1 MGRPASQIA
10 LPLPPAREGDPEHIV
25 IGTANAGVV
34 EALRAPASWPFRTA
48 ILRGPPRSGTSLLG
62 RWFEHAGL
70 GETIDPADAIDE
82 TALFHRWNRAQE
94 EGTALLLI
102 PGSAP
107 WEIALPDLR
116 SRLGAALAL
125 EIAPPD
131 DQMMR
136 DLILSHAERRG
147 LVLPTV
153 EEVLIMGHQ
162 VCEIGSGVVAVQTH
176 RRGKFTQQRGHR
188 RLCDSSEGE
197 GFAGLAQFQ
206 NLFRSVRLI
215 GSRKS

>member
-102 PGSAP
+102 PGTAP

-147 LVLPTV
+147 LMLGEESLAYVIPRMTRSFEAAERFVAAVDRLALERQSRPT
-153 EEVLIMGHQ
+153 
-162 VCEIGSGVVAVQTH
+162 
-176 RRGKFTQQRGHR
+176 RN
-188 RLCDSSEGE
+188 LCRDALESIDGP
-197 GFAGLAQFQ
+197 AQA
-206 NLFRSVRLI
+206 RLI
-215 GSRKS
+215 

>member
-102 PGSAP
+102 PGTAP

-125 EIAPPD
+125 EIGAPD

-147 LVLPTV
+147 LMLGEESLAYVIPRMTRSFEAAERFVAAVDRLALERQSRPT
-153 EEVLIMGHQ
+153 
-162 VCEIGSGVVAVQTH
+162 
-176 RRGKFTQQRGHR
+176 RN
-188 RLCDSSEGE
+188 LCRDALESIDGP
-197 GFAGLAQFQ
+197 AQA
-206 NLFRSVRLI
+206 RLI
-215 GSRKS
+215 

>member
-1 MGRPASQIA
+1 MARRASQIA
-10 LPLPPAREGDPEHIV
+10 LPLPPAREGDPDHIV
-25 IGTANAGVV
+25 IGSANAGVV
-34 EALRAPASWPFRTA
+34 EALRAPANWPFRTA

-102 PGSAP
+102 PGTAP

-125 EIAPPD
+125 EIGAPD

-136 DLILSHAERRG
+136 NLILSHAERRG
-147 LVLPTV
+147 LMLGEESLTYVIPRMTRSFEAAERFVAAVDRLALERQSRPT
-153 EEVLIMGHQ
+153 
-162 VCEIGSGVVAVQTH
+162 
-176 RRGKFTQQRGHR
+176 RN
-188 RLCDSSEGE
+188 LCRDALESIDGP
-197 GFAGLAQFQ
+197 AQA
-206 NLFRSVRLI
+206 RLI
-215 GSRKS
+215 

>member
-25 IGTANAGVV
+25 IGSANAGVV
-34 EALRAPASWPFRTA
+34 EALRAPANWPFRTA
-48 ILRGPPRSGTSLLG
+48 ILRGPERSGKSLLG

-70 GETIDPADAIDE
+70 GQTIDPADAIDE

-102 PGSAP
+102 PDAAP

-125 EIAPPD
+125 EIGAPD
-131 DQMMR
+131 DEMMR

-147 LVLPTV
+147 LMLGEESLTYVIPRMTRSFAAAERFVAAVDRLALERQSRPT
-153 EEVLIMGHQ
+153 
-162 VCEIGSGVVAVQTH
+162 
-176 RRGKFTQQRGHR
+176 RN
-188 RLCDSSEGE
+188 LCRDALESIDGP
-197 GFAGLAQFQ
+197 AQG
-206 NLFRSVRLI
+206 RLI
-215 GSRKS
+215 

>member
-25 IGTANAGVV
+25 IGSANAGVV
-34 EALRAPASWPFRTA
+34 EALRAPANWPFRTA
-48 ILRGPPRSGTSLLG
+48 ILRGPERSGKSLLG
-62 RWFEHAGL
+62 RWFEHTGL
-70 GETIDPADAIDE
+70 GQTIDPADAIDE

-102 PGSAP
+102 PDAAP

-125 EIAPPD
+125 EIGAPD
-131 DQMMR
+131 DEMMR

-147 LVLPTV
+147 LMLGEESLTYVIPRMTRSFAAAERFVAAVDRLALERQSRPT
-153 EEVLIMGHQ
+153 
-162 VCEIGSGVVAVQTH
+162 
-176 RRGKFTQQRGHR
+176 RN
-188 RLCDSSEGE
+188 LCRDALESIDGP
-197 GFAGLAQFQ
+197 AQG
-206 NLFRSVRLI
+206 RLI
-215 GSRKS
+215 

>member
-102 PGSAP
+102 PGTAP

-125 EIAPPD
+125 EIGAPD

-136 DLILSHAERRG
+136 NLILSHAERRG
-147 LVLPTV
+147 LMLGEESLAYVIPRMTRSFEAAERFVAAVDRLALERQSRPT
-153 EEVLIMGHQ
+153 
-162 VCEIGSGVVAVQTH
+162 
-176 RRGKFTQQRGHR
+176 RN
-188 RLCDSSEGE
+188 LCRDALESIDGP
-197 GFAGLAQFQ
+197 AQG
-206 NLFRSVRLI
+206 RLI
-215 GSRKS
+215 

>member
-70 GETIDPADAIDE
+70 GEPIDPADAIDE

-147 LVLPTV
+147 LMLGEESLAYVIPRMTRSFEAAERFVAAVDRLALERQSRPT
-153 EEVLIMGHQ
+153 
-162 VCEIGSGVVAVQTH
+162 
-176 RRGKFTQQRGHR
+176 RN
-188 RLCDSSEGE
+188 LCRDALESIDGP
-197 GFAGLAQFQ
+197 AQA
-206 NLFRSVRLI
+206 RLI
-215 GSRKS
+215 

>member
-10 LPLPPAREGDPEHIV
+10 LPLPPAREGDPDHIV
-25 IGTANAGVV
+25 IGSANAGVV
-34 EALRAPASWPFRTA
+34 EALRAPANWPFRTA

-102 PGSAP
+102 PGTAP

-125 EIAPPD
+125 EIGAPD

-136 DLILSHAERRG
+136 NLILSHAERRG
-147 LVLPTV
+147 LMLGEESLAYVIPRMTRSFEAAERFVAAVDRLALERQSRPT
-153 EEVLIMGHQ
+153 
-162 VCEIGSGVVAVQTH
+162 
-176 RRGKFTQQRGHR
+176 RN
-188 RLCDSSEGE
+188 LCRDALESIDGP
-197 GFAGLAQFQ
+197 AQA
-206 NLFRSVRLI
+206 RLI
-215 GSRKS
+215 

>member
-147 LVLPTV
+147 LMLGEESLAYVIPRMTRSFAAAERFVATLDRLALERQSRPT
-153 EEVLIMGHQ
+153 
-162 VCEIGSGVVAVQTH
+162 
-176 RRGKFTQQRGHR
+176 RN
-188 RLCDSSEGE
+188 LCRDALESIDGP
-197 GFAGLAQFQ
+197 AQA
-206 NLFRSVRLI
+206 RLI
-215 GSRKS
+215 

>member
-1 MGRPASQIA
+1 MVTSQIA

-102 PGSAP
+102 IGGGLMMFIAGVHWAYFGMVIAAAEGTFSTLMFGS
-107 WEIALPDLR
+107 R
-116 SRLGAALAL
+116 CS
-125 EIAPPD
+125 
-131 DQMMR
+131 
-136 DLILSHAERRG
+136 SAEV
-147 LVLPTV
+147 LMSISDTASTSPVTSAVLPRTPN
-153 EEVLIMGHQ
+153 
-162 VCEIGSGVVAVQTH
+162 
-176 RRGKFTQQRGHR
+176 R
-188 RLCDSSEGE
+188 SS
-197 GFAGLAQFQ
+197 
-206 NLFRSVRLI
+206 R
-215 GSRKS
+215 

>member
-1 MGRPASQIA
+1 MARRASQIA

-102 PGSAP
+102 PGTAP

-116 SRLGAALAL
+116 SWLGAALAL
-125 EIAPPD
+125 EIGAPD

-136 DLILSHAERRG
+136 NLILSHAERRG
-147 LVLPTV
+147 LMLGEESLAYVIPRMTRSFEAAERFVAAVDRLALERQSRPT
-153 EEVLIMGHQ
+153 
-162 VCEIGSGVVAVQTH
+162 
-176 RRGKFTQQRGHR
+176 RN
-188 RLCDSSEGE
+188 LCRDALESIDGP
-197 GFAGLAQFQ
+197 AQA
-206 NLFRSVRLI
+206 RLI
-215 GSRKS
+215 

>member
-102 PGSAP
+102 PGTAP

-125 EIAPPD
+125 EIGASD

-136 DLILSHAERRG
+136 NLILSHAERRG
-147 LVLPTV
+147 LMLGEESLAYVIPRMTRSFEAAERFVAAVDRLALERQSRPT
-153 EEVLIMGHQ
+153 
-162 VCEIGSGVVAVQTH
+162 
-176 RRGKFTQQRGHR
+176 RN
-188 RLCDSSEGE
+188 LCRDALESIDGP
-197 GFAGLAQFQ
+197 AQA
-206 NLFRSVRLI
+206 RLI
-215 GSRKS
+215 

>member
-102 PGSAP
+102 PGTAP

-125 EIAPPD
+125 EIGAPD

-147 LVLPTV
+147 LML
-153 EEVLIMGHQ
+153 
-162 VCEIGSGVVAVQTH
+162 
-176 RRGKFTQQRGHR
+176 
-188 RLCDSSEGE
+188 GE
-197 GFAGLAQFQ
+197 GSLAYVIPRMTRSFEAAERFVAAVDRLALERQSRPTR
-206 NLFRSVRLI
+206 NLCRDALESIDGPAQARLI
-215 GSRKS
+215 

>member
-1 MGRPASQIA
+1 MGRRASQIA
-10 LPLPPAREGDPEHIV
+10 LPLPPAREGDPDHIV
-25 IGTANAGVV
+25 IGPANAGVV
-34 EALRAPASWPFRTA
+34 EALRAPATWPFRTA
-48 ILRGPPRSGTSLLG
+48 ILRGPPRSGKSLLG

-70 GETIDPADAIDE
+70 GETVDPADAMDE

-102 PGSAP
+102 PEAAP

-125 EIAPPD
+125 EIGPPD

-147 LVLPTV
+147 LMLGEESLTYVIPRMTRSFDTAERFVAAVDRLALERQSRPT
-153 EEVLIMGHQ
+153 
-162 VCEIGSGVVAVQTH
+162 
-176 RRGKFTQQRGHR
+176 RN
-188 RLCDSSEGE
+188 LCRDALESVDGP
-197 GFAGLAQFQ
+197 AQA
-206 NLFRSVRLI
+206 RLI
-215 GSRKS
+215 

>member
-147 LVLPTV
+147 LMLG
-153 EEVLIMGHQ
+153 EESLAYVIPRMTRSF
-162 VCEIGSGVVAVQTH
+162 EAAERFVAAVD
-176 RRGKFTQQRGHR
+176 
-188 RLCDSSEGE
+188 RLALE
-197 GFAGLAQFQ
+197 
-206 NLFRSVRLI
+206 
-215 GSRKS
+215 

>member
-102 PGSAP
+102 PGTAP

-125 EIAPPD
+125 EIGAPD

-136 DLILSHAERRG
+136 NLILSHAERRG
-147 LVLPTV
+147 LMLGEESLAYVIPRMTRSFEAAERFVAAVDRLALERQSRPT
-153 EEVLIMGHQ
+153 
-162 VCEIGSGVVAVQTH
+162 
-176 RRGKFTQQRGHR
+176 RN
-188 RLCDSSEGE
+188 LCRDALESIDGP
-197 GFAGLAQFQ
+197 AQA
-206 NLFRSVRLI
+206 RLI
-215 GSRKS
+215 

>member
-147 LVLPTV
+147 LMLGEESLAYVIPRMTRSFEAAERFVAAVDRLALERQSRPT
-153 EEVLIMGHQ
+153 
-162 VCEIGSGVVAVQTH
+162 
-176 RRGKFTQQRGHR
+176 RN
-188 RLCDSSEGE
+188 LCRDALESIDGP
-197 GFAGLAQFQ
+197 AQA
-206 NLFRSVRLI
+206 RLI
-215 GSRKS
+215 

>member
-25 IGTANAGVV
+25 IGSANSGVV

-70 GETIDPADAIDE
+70 GETIDPADAMDE

-102 PGSAP
+102 PAAAP

-125 EIAPPD
+125 EIGAPD

-147 LVLPTV
+147 LMLGEESLAYVIPRMTRSFEAAERFVAAVDRLALERQSRPT
-153 EEVLIMGHQ
+153 
-162 VCEIGSGVVAVQTH
+162 
-176 RRGKFTQQRGHR
+176 RN
-188 RLCDSSEGE
+188 LCRDALESIDGP
-197 GFAGLAQFQ
+197 AQA
-206 NLFRSVRLI
+206 RLI
-215 GSRKS
+215 